1 MIVHDSEYP
10 LRELMR
16 TTPLEPPLR
25 ADLPERVQ
33 AGARR
38 RRRWQ
43 QAGAALCVV
52 LAAAA
57 GAVVARV
64 ADGQPGGTHPI
75 SGRASCAGTV
85 VTATAGSQRVALP
98 GQGAHQLTV
107 QLGDSVRF
115 HAVGP
120 CSAQIALT
128 SHSKNLVSRTSSF
141 PSTGD
146 LVADASKPG
155 VEMAQVTVTDCPSFG
170 GAGGCTDPT
179 VVIVVGVITVQI
191 TSGPT
196 P

>member
-1 MIVHDSEYP
+1 MSIHDSEDR

-16 TTPLEPPLR
+16 TAPLDPPLR
-25 ADLPERVQ
+25 SDLPQRVS

-64 ADGQPGGTHPI
+64 ADGRPGGAHAV
-75 SGRASCAGTV
+75 SAVSCAGTV
-85 VTATAGSQRVALP
+85 VTATAGSQRVVLP
-98 GQGAHQLTV
+98 GQGTHQIAV

-115 HAVGP
+115 QAAGP
-120 CSAQIALT
+120 CSAHIALV

-141 PSTGD
+141 PSPGD
-146 LVADASKPG
+146 LVADAAKVG

-170 GAGGCTDPT
+170 GPDGCIDPT

-191 TSGPT
+191 TSEPT